1 MDRRAWWAAIY
12 GVAQSQTRLKRLSS
26 SSSKPLINELLYQII
41 LWNVS
46 QAESSVLFQTITRH
60 QKHIIRFRYSYI
72 VFQYGKSQ
80 YSPLNHSSRFIYF
93 SSVQLLSRVWLL
105 QPLGLLHARPPCL
118 SPTPRVYS
126 NSCPLGQRCNHLILC
141 HPLLFLLQSFP
152 ALGSFPVSWLYISG
166 GQIFVAS
173 ASASV
178 LPKNS

>member
-1 MDRRAWWAAIY
+1 MSRRESYRIWFNNLINCSSGEGNGKPLQYSCLENPMDRRAWWAAIY
-12 GVAQSQTRLKRLSS
+12 GVAQSRTRLKRLSS

-93 SSVQLLSRVWLL
+93 SSVQLLSRV
-105 QPLGLLHARPPCL
+105 
-118 SPTPRVYS
+118 
-126 NSCPLGQRCNHLILC
+126 
-141 HPLLFLLQSFP
+141 
-152 ALGSFPVSWLYISG
+152 
-166 GQIFVAS
+166 
-173 ASASV
+173 
-178 LPKNS
+178 